1 MGVSQMSEE
10 QIGPVQLSL
19 RIRHPA
25 MDPGEISTAIGV
37 EPEHCFK
44 AGDARTSSSQGRRA
58 GLHSQSYWLAPI
70 TAESW
75 AEPDPDPAFLS
86 VIAGRYSGHNLATS
100 EEHLRQAAQ
109 SLRSRSVEAN
119 LFYCLQRLNTRHA
132 FLERIQ
138 SEGGDVSL
146 LLGLAHD
153 SATDFTLPVAMSRLL
168 VKLGI
173 SLEFKFEAAEE
184 GESSSQLLA

>member
-1 MGVSQMSEE
+1 MEARQMSEE
-10 QIGPVQLSL
+10 RIGPVQLSL

-25 MDPGEISTAIGV
+25 IDPNEISTAIGV

-44 AGDARTSSSQGRRA
+44 AGDARTNAARGRRT

-70 TAESW
+70 TSESW
-75 AEPDPDPAFLS
+75 AEPGPAFLS
-86 VIAGRYSGHNLATS
+86 VIGARYSEHTLARS
-100 EEHLRQAAQ
+100 QEDLRKAAQ
-109 SLRSRSVEAN
+109 SLRSRSVEAT

-138 SEGGDVSL
+138 SEGGDISL

-153 SATDFTLPVAMSRLL
+153 SATDFALPVAMSRLI

-173 SLEFKFEAAEE
+173 SLEFKFEA
-184 GESSSQLLA
+184 

>member
-1 MGVSQMSEE
+1 MEVGQMSEE
-10 QIGPVQLSL
+10 RIGPVQLSL

-25 MDPGEISTAIGV
+25 MDPNEMSSAIGV

-44 AGDARTSSSQGRRA
+44 AGDARTSSSQGRRG

-75 AEPDPDPAFLS
+75 AEPVDPAFLS
-86 VIAGRYSGHNLATS
+86 VIAARYSGHDLAPS

-119 LFYCLQRLNTRHA
+119 LFYCLQRLNTRQA

-153 SATDFTLPVAMSRLL
+153 SATDFTLPVAISRLL

-184 GESSSQLLA
+184 EESSSRLLA

>member
-1 MGVSQMSEE
+1 MEARQLSEE
-10 QIGPVQLSL
+10 RVGPVQLSL

-25 MDPGEISTAIGV
+25 MDPNEISTAIGV

-44 AGDARTSSSQGRRA
+44 AGDARTSSSRGRRA
-58 GLHSQSYWLAPI
+58 GQHSQSYWLAPI

-86 VIAGRYSGHNLATS
+86 LIAGRYSGHSLATS

-119 LFYCLQRLNTRHA
+119 MFYCLQRLTTRHA

-138 SEGGDVSL
+138 KEGGDVSL

-153 SATDFTLPVAMSRLL
+153 SATDFSLPVATSRLL

>member
-1 MGVSQMSEE
+1 MEARQASEE
-10 QIGPVQLSL
+10 RIGPVQLSL

-25 MDPGEISTAIGV
+25 MDPNEISTAIGV

-44 AGDARTSSSQGRRA
+44 AGDARTSSSQGRRT

-75 AEPDPDPAFLS
+75 AEPDPAFLS
-86 VIAGRYSGHNLATS
+86 VIAGRYSGHDLATS
-100 EEHLRQAAQ
+100 EEHLRKAAQ
-109 SLRSRSVEAN
+109 SLTSRSVEAN

-153 SATDFTLPVAMSRLL
+153 SATDFTLPVATSRLL

>member
-1 MGVSQMSEE
+1 MEVREMSEE
-10 QIGPVQLSL
+10 PIGPVQLSL

-25 MDPGEISTAIGV
+25 MDPNEMSAAIGV

-75 AEPDPDPAFLS
+75 AEPDPDPAFSS
-86 VIAGRYSGHNLATS
+86 VIAGRYSGHNLAPS

>member
-1 MGVSQMSEE
+1 MSEE

-25 MDPGEISTAIGV
+25 MDPSEISTAIGV

-86 VIAGRYSGHNLATS
+86 VIAGRFSGHNLAPS

-119 LFYCLQRLNTRHA
+119 LFYCLQRHA